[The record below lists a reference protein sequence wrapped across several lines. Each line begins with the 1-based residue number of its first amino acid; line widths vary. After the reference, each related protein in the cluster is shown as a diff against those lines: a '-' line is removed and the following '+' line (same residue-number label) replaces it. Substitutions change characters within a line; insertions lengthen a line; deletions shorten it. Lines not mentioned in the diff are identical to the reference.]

1 MTLVRMWIA
10 DKLYDTATA
19 PIVASVATD
28 GLELTLHRKKSGSFF
43 VYRSNG
49 DGEESISPVSYDAA
63 LDFLARAYG
72 SEAQRILGES
82 MPNSATVTLRGE
94 PAVRLNTIS
103 SRTGKSKVEVIGE
116 LIARF
121 GGKVAGIT
129 DDGSDTHEKPGT
141 CQTNQRSSIRKRSSG
156 THGKP
161 GTCQTSSVGRMAP
174 WPSGTH
180 GKPGTCQTVRPERP
194 VQAGRPLTRLPGK
207 PGLPASPTPGACPFP
222 DLHGRRFRR
231 QPPY

>member
-1 MTLVRMWIA
+1 MLVRAWIA

-19 PIVASVATD
+19 PIVASVSTD
-28 GLELTLHRKKSGSFF
+28 GLELILHRKKSGSFF
-43 VYRSNG
+43 VHRTNG
-49 DGEESISPVSYDAA
+49 GGEESISPVSYDAA

-72 SEAQRILGES
+72 PEAQRILGES

-94 PAVRLNTIS
+94 VAVRLNTIS

-129 DDGSDTHEKPGT
+129 DDGSGTHEKPDT
-141 CQTNQRSSIRKRSSG
+141 CQTVELRAQSRNLSG
-156 THGKP
+156 TL
-161 GTCQTSSVGRMAP
+161 
-174 WPSGTH
+174 

-194 VQAGRPLTRLPGK
+194 AQAGRPLTRLPGK

>member
-1 MTLVRMWIA
+1 MLVRAWIA

-19 PIVASVATD
+19 PIVASVSTD
-28 GLELTLHRKKSGSFF
+28 GLELILHRKKSGSFF
-43 VYRSNG
+43 VHRTNG
-49 DGEESISPVSYDAA
+49 GGEESISPVSYDAA

-72 SEAQRILGES
+72 PEAQRILGES

-94 PAVRLNTIS
+94 VAVRLNTIS

-129 DDGSDTHEKPGT
+129 DDGSGTHEKPDT
-141 CQTNQRSSIRKRSSG
+141 CQTVELRAQSRNLSG
-156 THGKP
+156 TL
-161 GTCQTSSVGRMAP
+161 
-174 WPSGTH
+174 
-180 GKPGTCQTVRPERP
+180 GKPGTCQTVLPERP
-194 VQAGRPLTRLPGK
+194 AQAGRPLTRLPGK